1 MARVNRI
8 ELARTTLIGGV
19 LFLVPLVII
28 VAVVGKAIGIMRVVA
43 EPMADLLPVDSIG
56 GVALANLIALLC
68 LLFVCYLAG
77 LVARISFASE
87 AMKSIEEKALMKIP
101 GYVMIKAI
109 TSGMDASETQDMKP
123 VLLTLGTVQRIGLEI
138 EQLADGRSVVFIP
151 SPPNRFSGITQIV
164 PADQIEYLDVSV
176 MDVMD
181 YTEQYNR
188 GTDALLEGR
197 RSPAKTARR

>member
-56 GVALANLIALLC
+56 GVALANLIAFLC

-109 TSGMDASETQDMKP
+109 TSGMDASETQNMKP